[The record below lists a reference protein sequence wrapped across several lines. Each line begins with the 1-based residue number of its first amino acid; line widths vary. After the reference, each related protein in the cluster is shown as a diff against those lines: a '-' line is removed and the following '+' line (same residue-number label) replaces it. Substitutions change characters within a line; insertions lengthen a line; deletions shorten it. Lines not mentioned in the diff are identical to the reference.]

1 MAKIKLSKK
10 NSISPDEFD
19 PKNSKERIS
28 IWIDEDVLDEFK
40 DLARKNNSK
49 YQSLINEVLR
59 AYAFSSKNK
68 NVDKII
74 AKIETAIKELK
85 TCQQT

>member
-10 NSISPDEFD
+10 NTIPADEFE
-19 PKNSKERIS
+19 PKYAKERIS
-28 IWIDEDVLDEFK
+28 IWIDEDILDEFRN
-40 DLARKNNSK
+40 LARKGNTK

-59 AYAFSSKNK
+59 TYAFSPRTR
-68 NVDKII
+68 NVEKII

-85 TCQQT
+85 QF

>member
-10 NSISPDEFD
+10 NNISPDEFD